1 MIRTDRLVLRNVEA
15 ADLDAL
21 VKLWGNSDVAQFMG
35 DFGPRGRS
43 EVEGWLPE
51 AVAAVNPEALALNRE
66 RIGRTD
72 VTYVSADVFDW
83 RPDRSYDVVFFSFW
97 LSHVPRSRFG
107 AFWSLVR
114 SCLVPS
120 GRAFLIDNRNDPT
133 PGRKVKDPYVVEYG
147 PDLHLRRLNDG
158 SQYRVVKVMYEPDE
172 VQSLIEAEGWHA
184 EIDAT
189 RWFIFGPSR
198 LS

>member
-1 MIRTDRLVLRNVEA
+1 LSAYAILKATRW
-15 ADLDAL
+15 AL
-21 VKLWGNSDVAQFMG
+21 ALPELARPGGLSWFDGRSVRR
-35 DFGPRGRS
+35 GPRPKAGIRD
-43 EVEGWLPE
+43 
-51 AVAAVNPEALALNRE
+51 PEALALNRE